1 MINNIQPDTIVKD
14 KFDNAMYNFCKKLTH
29 NSHQYYIKSDMDYR
43 PVYKSAGGRKFIRV
57 KSFETAKSR
66 RNSQWEDKGRIHCFV
81 NSENGDIYKPA
92 SWKAPHLNGDCVR
105 GNIFDSTT
113 FENTDPHG
121 GWLYHNSTYNQGFAN
136 GHQPL
141 GSK

>member
-1 MINNIQPDTIVKD
+1 MINNIQPKVID
-14 KFDNAMYNFCKKLTH
+14 KTKFNDAMYKFCKKLTYD
-29 NSHQYYIKSDMDYR
+29 SHTYYKTHDMDYR

-57 KSFETAKSR
+57 KSFETATSR
-66 RNSQWEDKGRIHCFV
+66 RNGSLINGNEKGSIHCFV

-92 SWKAPHLNGDCVR
+92 SWKAPHLKGDYVR

-121 GWLYHNSTYNQGFAN
+121 GWLYHNSSFNQG
-136 GHQPL
+136 
-141 GSK
+141 SK

>member
-1 MINNIQPDTIVKD
+1 MINNIQPEVVNK
-14 KFDNAMYNFCKKLTH
+14 KRFDNAMYNFCKKLTF
-29 NSHQYYIKSDMDYR
+29 NSHKYYIEHQMDYR

-57 KSFETAKSR
+57 KSFETARSR
-66 RNSQWEDKGRIHCFV
+66 RNGSLIDGTDKGSIHCFV

-92 SWKAPHLNGDCVR
+92 SWKAPHLKGDYVR

-121 GWLYHNSTYNQGFAN
+121 GWLYHNSSFNQG
-136 GHQPL
+136 
-141 GSK
+141 SK